1 MHPLFISH
9 PWGSPGYSIY
19 PASVAYWVQ
28 NRFSVSETIFS
39 STLLSRCYHKELP
52 LEEILSLFLEK
63 TCNTLKDVVTVFR
76 KILLEVR
83 FRKGKCRSWSY
94 CFRIVIVY
102 RRRLEIRLYKS
113 VSLVCSNWLLS
124 IANLLVI
131 TNFNIRRENV
141 FIHLLN
147 VSIKK
152 KLKNSIIY
160 THNCRFYKLVWFYL
174 PLKEQ
179 SISKLLHKPKKMEL

>member
-1 MHPLFISH
+1 MQYFKRCFNSLSQDFIGVLF
-9 PWGSPGYSIY
+9 W
-19 PASVAYWVQ
+19 
-28 NRFSVSETIFS
+28 
-39 STLLSRCYHKELP
+39 
-52 LEEILSLFLEK
+52 
-63 TCNTLKDVVTVFR
+63 
-76 KILLEVR
+76 
-83 FRKGKCRSWSY
+83 KGKCRSWSY
-94 CFRIVIVY
+94 CLRIVIVY
-102 RRRLEIRLYKS
+102 RWRLEIRVYKS

-131 TNFNIRRENV
+131 TNFNIRGENV

-174 PLKEQ
+174 PLKE